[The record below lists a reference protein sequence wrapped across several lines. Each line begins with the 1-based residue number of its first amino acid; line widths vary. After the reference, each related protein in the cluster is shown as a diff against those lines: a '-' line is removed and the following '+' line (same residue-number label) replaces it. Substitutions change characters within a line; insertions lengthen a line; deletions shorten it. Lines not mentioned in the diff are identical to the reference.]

1 MSDNKDNSKK
11 GFFSRLFGGS
21 NTSVQTKTEVTSSE
35 QSSEIPSM
43 SALNKMKK
51 ADIVSVAKDNGLE
64 LDINLTKAKLLEAW
78 ELHFSSEPSP
88 SAVDDAAD
96 VMAEVAAAK
105 EAPVEEAAEEVAEE
119 APVEEAAEE
128 VAEEVA
134 EEAPVE
140 EAAEELAEEAPVE
153 EAVEEV
159 AEEAAEEVAEEVA
172 EEAPVEEAAEEAVV
186 EEAVEEVAEEA
197 PVEEAAEE
205 VAEEVAE
212 EAPVEEAAEEA
223 VVEEAVEEVAEE
235 AAEEV
240 AEVVAE
246 EAPVEEAAEEAA
258 EEAVV
263 EEAVEEKET
272 EIKIS
277 MDEKTSAQIISDFET
292 KQLKTDL
299 PEFRPGDTIVVSVK
313 VREGERTRLQ
323 AFEGVVMGVK
333 KGGLNS
339 SFIVRKISS
348 GIGVERTF
356 QTHSP
361 MIDSIKVK
369 RKGDVRQAKLFYLR
383 ERSGKSA
390 RIKERL
396 E

>member
-1 MSDNKDNSKK
+1 MSDNKDNNKK

-21 NTSVQTKTEVTSSE
+21 NASVQTKTEVTSSE
-35 QSSEIPSM
+35 QSSEMPSM

-119 APVEEAAEE
+119 AP
-128 VAEEVA
+128 
-134 EEAPVE
+134 
-140 EAAEELAEEAPVE
+140 
-153 EAVEEV
+153 
-159 AEEAAEEVAEEVA
+159 
-172 EEAPVEEAAEEAVV
+172 
-186 EEAVEEVAEEA
+186 
-197 PVEEAAEE
+197 
-205 VAEEVAE
+205 
-212 EAPVEEAAEEA
+212 
-223 VVEEAVEEVAEE
+223 
-235 AAEEV
+235 
-240 AEVVAE
+240 
-246 EAPVEEAAEEAA
+246 
-258 EEAVV
+258 V